1 MKFHVT
7 GRDHSSGQP
16 IEMVIEAADAQAAL
30 ASAQGRSIIVDT
42 LNLVSAGPVVPPPI
56 HYPQSQHSHALVRSP
71 RKIGLRKGTVLLM
84 LAGVTGAIIKPVIG
98 FLFFGLLIL
107 PIVLYVIPGTR
118 RLSRTALGLQIGR
131 PFATAMKLIYVGL
144 LALVMLLVSIGSQGA
159 KAARQQAEE
168 DRVKADT
175 HKQQQI
181 AEGNAKVDTLMAA
194 VKGRMDAGDVAG
206 ASTTLTEALKIQH
219 ATNKGPAQRLQESI
233 ALSRDSASIRGKIVK
248 LSEEEF
254 AAFASGGKVPGVFNL
269 GYPVLN
275 DAVVALARPMV
286 AEVKIARTALAN
298 RRAEEAEQR
307 RKDDLARAEA
317 ERKERERAAAA
328 EAAAKAI
335 AQKEIKNKLDAYMA
349 ALELDEFASK
359 IVASVAVERSGD
371 IWTATITVKNLWHV
385 RNKQL
390 RLQDAQNLWQAW
402 AVLASKNNPDRAR
415 INLVDLNANKVG
427 GSRALGGSLIWVQD

>member
-1 MKFHVT
+1 
-7 GRDHSSGQP
+7 
-16 IEMVIEAADAQAAL
+16 
-30 ASAQGRSIIVDT
+30 
-42 LNLVSAGPVVPPPI
+42 
-56 HYPQSQHSHALVRSP
+56 
-71 RKIGLRKGTVLLM
+71 
-84 LAGVTGAIIKPVIG
+84 
-98 FLFFGLLIL
+98 
-107 PIVLYVIPGTR
+107 
-118 RLSRTALGLQIGR
+118 
-131 PFATAMKLIYVGL
+131 
-144 LALVMLLVSIGSQGA
+144 
-159 KAARQQAEE
+159 
-168 DRVKADT
+168 
-175 HKQQQI
+175 
-181 AEGNAKVDTLMAA
+181 
-194 VKGRMDAGDVAG
+194 
-206 ASTTLTEALKIQH
+206 
-219 ATNKGPAQRLQESI
+219 
-233 ALSRDSASIRGKIVK
+233 
-248 LSEEEF
+248 
-254 AAFASGGKVPGVFNL
+254 
-269 GYPVLN
+269 
-275 DAVVALARPMV
+275 MV